1 MFDSRVLRLIENIG
15 VNVLG
20 MYFKVFVVLGIGNV
34 DKKKFICK
42 LFVLICC

>member
-20 MYFKVFVVLGIGNV
+20 MYFKVFDVLGNV
-34 DKKKFICK
+34 DKKKFISC
-42 LFVLICC
+42 LF

>member
-20 MYFKVFVVLGIGNV
+20 MYFKVFDVFCIGNV
-34 DKKKFICK
+34 NKKKFISC
-42 LFVLICC
+42 LF

>member
-20 MYFKVFVVLGIGNV
+20 MYFKVFDVLGIGNV
-34 DKKKFICK
+34 GKKKFISC
-42 LFVLICC
+42 LF

>member
-20 MYFKVFVVLGIGNV
+20 MYFKVFDVFGIGNV
-34 DKKKFICK
+34 NKKKFISC
-42 LFVLICC
+42 LF